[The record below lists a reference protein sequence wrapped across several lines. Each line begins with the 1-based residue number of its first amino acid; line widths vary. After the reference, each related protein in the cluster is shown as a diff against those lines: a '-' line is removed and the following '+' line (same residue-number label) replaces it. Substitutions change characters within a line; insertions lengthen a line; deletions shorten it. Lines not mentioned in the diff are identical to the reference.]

1 MQRRPNLTMFIF
13 SCQIKEHDEEF
24 SASSGNQASVPF
36 FEEGAAAEQSAALVL
51 GFPYISFLLRA
62 CH

>member
-1 MQRRPNLTMFIF
+1 MFIF
-13 SCQIKEHDEEF
+13 SCQITEHDEEF